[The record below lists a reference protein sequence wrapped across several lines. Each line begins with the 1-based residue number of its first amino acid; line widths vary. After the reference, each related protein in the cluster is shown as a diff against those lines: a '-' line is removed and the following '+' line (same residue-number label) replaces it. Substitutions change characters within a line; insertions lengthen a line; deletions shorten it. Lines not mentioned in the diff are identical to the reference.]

1 MNATAMSPADTSRT
15 VFSVR
20 AGVKAALLWVL
31 WSWVPQPVCS
41 ALDRRTK
48 RMRVWLWATRIRR
61 AVVRTVVGW
70 HLIGTVAVIA
80 ALPAHA
86 EDGSRSPE
94 NRYFNFMPVK
104 DSHGI
109 SVWRYYL
116 SIDEGSARH
125 PTYMAYSIIIQ
136 IQFEIYRAISGAA
149 IWFITWSMSFDWLPK
164 IVAPVRTL
172 GDAVTSITGQF
183 NLTTT
188 FLTVTAGV
196 VAIWIIRGRW
206 STGIYELMI
215 SCAIAA
221 LAVGVLSNPIERIA
235 GQDGLI
241 MQGRDAGLQIASGL
255 ANDGDMNS
263 SPDEMINDIGAG
275 LADSFIRQPTQ
286 LLNFGTVI
294 DTDPSAGADCI
305 EAWDSAHE
313 DKKGNDK
320 DTLKDNIADCDGSGA
335 KDMKDYADNP
345 GPSQVIGGLIL
356 VPGSSIIMLFA
367 FLFAGAMLMAA
378 AAALGSA
385 VKAIPALVIGILPGA
400 GRGSLLKT
408 ASTVIMSVVIMV
420 FAVVFVAAYLLVVRS
435 FFNTES
441 GGLMEKFVFVDI
453 VLLVGLVMFRRGVK
467 RLRKLSDTLAQ
478 KMATRPGAAPTA
490 ISKSTPVASPMQ
502 NAAAAAQVG
511 RQVYQG
517 GKTLAKHGATAAR
530 HGATAAKATGA
541 AAQTAGA
548 ATGTAATGGVA
559 AAYFVGKA
567 AVAGVKAVKNKR
579 AAGKDVDQTAKS
591 ETKGKDTTAT
601 AAAIAAGQKGKD
613 AAKSAVSTATAAAAS
628 KVTGVPV
635 STGAPRPRR
644 DQVAKPG
651 IKKPVSNAPVSA
663 ATRPARGDR
672 GGATPKT
679 TNVGRETFR
688 EYRTSN
694 GSPILLPEPKKTS
707 ARRTSEKPASTSQSS
722 AVPRVSP
729 STARPQPS
737 ELVRPSRH
745 SAG

>member
-1 MNATAMSPADTSRT
+1 MSATATSPADTSRT

-48 RMRVWLWATRIRR
+48 RIRVWLWAKRIRR

-241 MQGRDAGLQIASGL
+241 M
-255 ANDGDMNS
+255 
-263 SPDEMINDIGAG
+263 
-275 LADSFIRQPTQ
+275 
-286 LLNFGTVI
+286 
-294 DTDPSAGADCI
+294 
-305 EAWDSAHE
+305 
-313 DKKGNDK
+313 
-320 DTLKDNIADCDGSGA
+320 
-335 KDMKDYADNP
+335 P
-345 GPSQVIGGLIL
+345 GP
-356 VPGSSIIMLFA
+356 
-367 FLFAGAMLMAA
+367 
-378 AAALGSA
+378 
-385 VKAIPALVIGILPGA
+385 
-400 GRGSLLKT
+400 RRWT
-408 ASTVIMSVVIMV
+408 ADRV
-420 FAVVFVAAYLLVVRS
+420 
-435 FFNTES
+435 
-441 GGLMEKFVFVDI
+441 
-453 VLLVGLVMFRRGVK
+453 
-467 RLRKLSDTLAQ
+467 
-478 KMATRPGAAPTA
+478 
-490 ISKSTPVASPMQ
+490 
-502 NAAAAAQVG
+502 
-511 RQVYQG
+511 
-517 GKTLAKHGATAAR
+517 
-530 HGATAAKATGA
+530 
-541 AAQTAGA
+541 
-548 ATGTAATGGVA
+548 
-559 AAYFVGKA
+559 
-567 AVAGVKAVKNKR
+567 
-579 AAGKDVDQTAKS
+579 
-591 ETKGKDTTAT
+591 
-601 AAAIAAGQKGKD
+601 
-613 AAKSAVSTATAAAAS
+613 
-628 KVTGVPV
+628 
-635 STGAPRPRR
+635 RPR
-644 DQVAKPG
+644 Q
-651 IKKPVSNAPVSA
+651 
-663 ATRPARGDR
+663 
-672 GGATPKT
+672 
-679 TNVGRETFR
+679 
-688 EYRTSN
+688 
-694 GSPILLPEPKKTS
+694 
-707 ARRTSEKPASTSQSS
+707 RR
-722 AVPRVSP
+722 
-729 STARPQPS
+729 
-737 ELVRPSRH
+737 
-745 SAG
+745 

>member
-48 RMRVWLWATRIRR
+48 GLRVWLWAKKIRR

-235 GQDGLI
+235 GEDGLI
-241 MQGRDAGLQIASGL
+241 MQGRDAGLQIAAGL

-294 DTDPSAGADCI
+294 DSDPSAGADCI

-385 VKAIPALVIGILPGA
+385 VKAIPALVFGILPGA

-408 ASTVIMSVVIMV
+408 ASTVIMSILIMV

-453 VLLVGLVMFRRGVK
+453 VLLVGLVMFRRGIK

-517 GKTLAKHGATAAR
+517 GKTLAKHGAKAAR
-530 HGATAAKATGA
+530 HGATAAKATGS
-541 AAQTAGA
+541 AAQAAGA

-567 AVAGVKAVKNKR
+567 A
-579 AAGKDVDQTAKS
+579 S
-591 ETKGKDTTAT
+591 
-601 AAAIAAGQKGKD
+601 
-613 AAKSAVSTATAAAAS
+613 
-628 KVTGVPV
+628 
-635 STGAPRPRR
+635 RR
-644 DQVAKPG
+644 CESSQEQ
-651 IKKPVSNAPVSA
+651 
-663 ATRPARGDR
+663 ARGR
-672 GGATPKT
+672 
-679 TNVGRETFR
+679 
-688 EYRTSN
+688 
-694 GSPILLPEPKKTS
+694 
-707 ARRTSEKPASTSQSS
+707 
-722 AVPRVSP
+722 
-729 STARPQPS
+729 
-737 ELVRPSRH
+737 
-745 SAG
+745 